1 MNLGLLFSYDDLRTD
16 GTASAALKKQDGT
29 FSDLSTI
36 YGFTYDKRD
45 RAFKPTSGSI
55 FSFNQSIPVYADKSY
70 LDNRINYS
78 LYNAFSEDLI
88 GAAKFHVSTIN
99 GLGSDDVRL
108 SKRKGISTRRLRGF
122 QKNKVGPLDGTDHIG
137 GNYVTALNLEGS
149 LPNFLPEATR
159 TDVGVF
165 LDLAN
170 VWGVD
175 YDSSIDDSNKL
186 RSQQGFNELDF
197 TNRTNDFTFAQDL
210 SKASTDKTETF
221 NFSLGTTLMKNLF
234 RKIILVF
241 FITFFTIIIL
251 TQRYLILLILN
262 LF

>member
-186 RSQQGFNELDF
+186 RSSTGVLMNWISPIGPM
-197 TNRTNDFTFAQDL
+197 TFTFAQDL

-221 NFSLGTTLMKNLF
+221 NFSLGTTF
-234 RKIILVF
+234 
-241 FITFFTIIIL
+241 
-251 TQRYLILLILN
+251 
-262 LF
+262 